1 MTLMDRNIPSDPRSL
16 VSMFYRHVLDAVWYS
31 DALSFDNVV
40 NSTVMLS
47 RCTKYTEYFIT
58 HFVLVMKYP
67 ALVLRSVCPARSNR
81 PVRQIRQCRQI
92 RAFRVIRLIRN
103 LL

>member
-1 MTLMDRNIPSDPRSL
+1 
-16 VSMFYRHVLDAVWYS
+16 MFYRHVLDAVWYS
-31 DALSFDNVV
+31 DDSSFDNVV

-58 HFVLVMKYP
+58 HFVLVVKYP

-81 PVRQIRQCRQI
+81 PFARFANVARFAHFARFASFAIY
-92 RAFRVIRLIRN
+92 RN
-103 LL
+103 LHFIS